1 MPAKMLFMQASPRRY
16 APEVMHE
23 PPKRKHRHRG
33 LFIHPIH
40 CHCSAKA
47 QEKEPPMLS
56 IKGLKVKLEDED
68 KQILKG
74 VDLEIE
80 AGKVHA
86 IMGPNGS
93 GKSTL
98 SYVLSGKDGYEV
110 TGGEASLE
118 GVDLLDMEP
127 EERAAAGLFLAF
139 QYPVEIPGVGNMTF
153 LRTAVNAQRKARGEE
168 EMSAAEFLKVVRARA
183 KELKIDADMLKRPV
197 NVGFSGGE
205 KKRNEILQMAMLE
218 PKMCIL
224 DETDSGL
231 DVDAMKLVAEGVN
244 ALRTEGRGFLV
255 ITHYQRL
262 LDHIKPDVVHIM
274 ADGRIIKT
282 GGPELALEVE
292 NNGYADIL
300 AEVA

>member
-1 MPAKMLFMQASPRRY
+1 MLEIKDLHVDLEEEAKT
-16 APEVMHE
+16 
-23 PPKRKHRHRG
+23 
-33 LFIHPIH
+33 
-40 CHCSAKA
+40 
-47 QEKEPPMLS
+47 
-56 IKGLKVKLEDED
+56 
-68 KQILKG
+68 ILKG
-74 VDLEIE
+74 VNLSIE

-98 SYVLSGKDGYEV
+98 SYVLSGKGGYEV
-110 TGGEASLE
+110 TKGSATLDGQELLE
-118 GVDLLDMEP
+118 MEP
-127 EERAAAGLFLAF
+127 ETRASAGLFLAF

-153 LRTAVNAQRKARGEE
+153 LRTAVNAQRKARGED
-168 EMSAAEFLKVVRARA
+168 EMNATDFLKMVREKA
-183 KELKIDADMLKRPV
+183 KTLKIDADMLKRPV

-205 KKRNEILQMAMLE
+205 KKRNEILQMAVLE
-218 PKMCIL
+218 PRMCIL

-231 DVDAMKLVAEGVN
+231 DVDAMKLVAQGVN
-244 ALRTEGRGFLV
+244 ALRSEGRGFLV

-262 LDHIKPDVVHIM
+262 LDHIEPDVVHIM

-292 NNGYADIL
+292 HNGYSDIL

>member
-1 MPAKMLFMQASPRRY
+1 ML
-16 APEVMHE
+16 E
-23 PPKRKHRHRG
+23 
-33 LFIHPIH
+33 
-40 CHCSAKA
+40 
-47 QEKEPPMLS
+47 
-56 IKGLKVKLEDED
+56 IKNLHVKLEAED
-68 KQILKG
+68 KPILKG
-74 VDLEIE
+74 VDLTIGSGE
-80 AGKVHA
+80 VHA

-98 SYVLSGKDGYEV
+98 SYVLSGRDGYEV
-110 TGGEASLE
+110 TDGAALLE
-118 GVDLLDMEP
+118 GEDLLSMEP

-153 LRTAVNAQRKARGEE
+153 LRTAVNAQRKARGEGE
-168 EMSAAEFLKVVRARA
+168 LSAGDFLKIIREKA
-183 KELKIDADMLKRPV
+183 KTLKIDAEMLKRPV

-218 PKMCIL
+218 PRMCIL

-244 ALRTEGRGFLV
+244 ALRDAGRSFLV

-262 LDHIKPDVVHIM
+262 LDHIVPDVVHIM

-282 GGPELALEVE
+282 GGADLALEVE
-292 NNGYADIL
+292 QNGYADL
-300 AEVA
+300 MAGVK